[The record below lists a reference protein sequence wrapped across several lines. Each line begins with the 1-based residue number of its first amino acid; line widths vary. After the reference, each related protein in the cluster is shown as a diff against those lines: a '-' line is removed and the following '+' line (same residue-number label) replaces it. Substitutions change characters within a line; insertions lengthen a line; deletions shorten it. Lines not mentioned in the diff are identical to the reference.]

1 MLDINHYVER
11 INYSGIVYFGDRI
24 NLSTITEYP
33 VLLKN
38 PKLNEFLKNMAI
50 QNISSV
56 CVSADN
62 LLIPMRENDTTTEE
76 LYTQKGKTNR
86 L

>member
-33 VLLKN
+33 VLLKT
-38 PKLNEFLKNMAI
+38 PTLSQF
-50 QNISSV
+50 
-56 CVSADN
+56 
-62 LLIPMRENDTTTEE
+62 
-76 LYTQKGKTNR
+76 
-86 L
+86 